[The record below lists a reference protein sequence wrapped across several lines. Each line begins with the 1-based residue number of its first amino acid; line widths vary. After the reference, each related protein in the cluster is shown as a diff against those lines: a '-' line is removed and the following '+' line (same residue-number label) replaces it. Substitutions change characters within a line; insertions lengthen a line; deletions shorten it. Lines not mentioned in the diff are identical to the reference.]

1 MKYFIS
7 IIMTVVLFSNINAQT
22 QTRICSETLS
32 FTYFVGVPT
41 YTYEDNEYVYSR
53 ILQVPVV
60 HNTWLLNHGYDI
72 EEVLYVKGIGKSR
85 DMNYALAQAEI
96 DARGNAVC
104 LGYEE
109 TRDTYTVE
117 KDSWEK
123 KNFLKKLFGK

>member
-1 MKYFIS
+1 
-7 IIMTVVLFSNINAQT
+7 MTVVFFSTISAQT
-22 QTRICSETLS
+22 QTRFCSETLS

-53 ILQVPVV
+53 ILQVPVEY
-60 HNTWLLNHGYDI
+60 NQWLLDHGYDI
-72 EEVLYVKGIGKSR
+72 EEIVYVKGIGKSR

-123 KNFLKKLFGK
+123 KGFFQKLFRK